1 MSNKFLILEGNM
13 GEEKAVGV
21 IKEVDRLGRIVIPK
35 DYRERLCING
45 VVELLVTKDG
55 ILIRNPKYELVEKK
69 K

>member
-1 MSNKFLILEGNM
+1 M

-35 DYRERLCING
+35 DCRERLCING